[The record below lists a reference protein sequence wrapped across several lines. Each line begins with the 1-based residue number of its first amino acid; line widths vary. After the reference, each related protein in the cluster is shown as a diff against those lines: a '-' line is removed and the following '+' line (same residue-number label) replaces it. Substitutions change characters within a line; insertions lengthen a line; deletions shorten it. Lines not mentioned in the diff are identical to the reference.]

1 MDRRKALK
9 NMGWGLGYAVA
20 TPTLISIVQSCK
32 SDTTAAWMPDFF
44 TAQEGSVITHLVDIL
59 LPKTD
64 TPSASEMKV
73 HAFIDQFAAQIWE
86 KEKQDMIKS
95 SMGKFIEKA
104 LADSGKSKAEDLGPE
119 DLEPVLAAALKN
131 TREEEVAMFESID
144 SYQQSVASGQPA
156 TLDDRT
162 SRFAFANNLRGMT
175 IWGYKTTE
183 YIGEQ
188 VLPYLPVP
196 GEYIPCADLEQLTG
210 GMAWSLETVNF
221 E

>member
-1 MDRRKALK
+1 MK

-20 TPTLISIVQSCK
+20 TPTLISIVQSCQDNK
-32 SDTTAAWMPDFF
+32 AAAWMPDFF
-44 TAQEGSVITHLVDIL
+44 TAGEGSVVTHLVDII

-73 HAFIDQFAAQIWE
+73 HAFIDQFAAQIWD
-86 KEKQDMIKS
+86 KPKQDVIKS

-104 LADSGKSKAEDLGPE
+104 LADAGMADAADLGPE
-119 DLEPVLAAALKN
+119 DLEPVLAEALKN
-131 TREEEVAMFESID
+131 TKEEEVAMFETID
-144 SYQQSVASGQPA
+144 SYQQAVAEGKPA
-156 TLDDRT
+156 SMDDRT

-196 GEYIPCADLEQLTG
+196 GEYIPCGDLDQLTG

>member
-20 TPTLISIVQSCK
+20 TPTLISIVQSCQNDK
-32 SDTTAAWMPDFF
+32 AAAWMPDFF
-44 TAQEGSVITHLVDIL
+44 TAQEGSVITHLVDII

-64 TPSASEMKV
+64 TPSASEMNV
-73 HAFIDQFAAQIWE
+73 HGFIDQFASQIWD
-86 KEKQDMIKS
+86 KKKQDMIKAS
-95 SMGKFIEKA
+95 LGKFIEKA
-104 LADSGKSKAEDLGPE
+104 LADSGKSDASALSPE
-119 DLEPVLAAALKN
+119 DLEPVLAEALKN
-131 TREEEVAMFESID
+131 TKEEEVAMFNTLD
-144 SYQQSVASGQPA
+144 SYQEAIDSGQQA
-156 TLDDRT
+156 SLDDRT